1 MTQKN
6 AAEVAFLQ
14 WQVAEELARQ
24 KEVVNARMYYEGSQ
38 VVLTT
43 ERIRALLSVSSSE
56 DLRLKLNVI
65 RTVINSVTERLSIKA
80 ITASVPTPQTGD
92 DESNN
97 PTAETVREWAEWLW
111 DENRLDVLQDEVH
124 VDAVN
129 DGESFVIVDY
139 VEGKGA
145 RLIPHPRYT
154 DTLANSSASVDDDNP
169 RATSAG
175 DGFGCKVFY
184 QNDDPAQP
192 VIRASKRWR
201 EELGGGKARLRLTEY
216 YPDRIEKYEVTKGVP
231 VEFRDE
237 GDASWPLPWVDK
249 AGQPLGVPVFCYD
262 EPSKRPHAL
271 DAWGQQD
278 AINQALIDLL
288 AGNRIAAFRIF
299 KVFGFYPTSDGKAPA
314 ADRSNWVAIE
324 PGGIYGAHNKSPQEA
339 ALEPIDGMNP
349 EPFLK
354 TLDTL
359 IQKAASVTDT
369 PLSRFQVS
377 GQVAGSDTQKE
388 YKDAL
393 IKKVEKRQRRFGR
406 VWADALEMA
415 FKLEKMFGTNAGLPD
430 AAKFDIVWEPAARRE
445 IGELQQEASA
455 KKASGVPE
463 ETIWREVWGYG
474 EAQIAAM
481 KQEESYMQRKAIAD
495 MALSAQ
501 NVNNW

>member
-1 MTQKN
+1 MTQMN
-6 AAEVAFLQ
+6 AAQVAFLQ

-38 VVLTT
+38 VVMTT
-43 ERIRALLSVSSSE
+43 ERIRALLGLSSSE
-56 DLRLKLNVI
+56 DVRLKLNVI
-65 RTVINSVTERLSIKA
+65 RTVINAVAERLSIKA
-80 ITASVPTPQTGD
+80 ITATTPTAQAGD

-97 PTAETVREWAEWLW
+97 TQAKEARDWAEYVW
-111 DENRLDVLQDEVH
+111 DNNRLDVLQDEAH
-124 VDAVN
+124 TDAVN

-139 VEGKGA
+139 VEGFGA

-154 DTLANSSASVDDDNP
+154 DPNANSSASVDDDNP

-192 VIRASKRWR
+192 IIRASKRWR
-201 EELGGGKARLRLTEY
+201 EELGNGKARLRLTEY
-216 YPDRIEKYEVTKGVP
+216 YPDRIEKYEIPNGVP

-237 GDASWPLPWVDK
+237 GDTAWPLPWVDK
-249 AGQPLGVPVFCYD
+249 QGQPLGVPVFCFD

-278 AINQALIDLL
+278 AVNQALIDLL

-299 KVFGFYPTSDGKAPA
+299 KVFGFYPTTDGKAPA
-314 ADRSNWVAIE
+314 ADRSNWLAIE
-324 PGGIYGAHNKSPQEA
+324 PGGIYGTQSKGPNEA
-339 ALEPIDGMNP
+339 ALDPIDGMEP

-354 TLDTL
+354 TLDAL

-377 GQVAGSDTQKE
+377 GQVAGADTQKE

-406 VWADALEMA
+406 VWADALAMA
-415 FKLEKMFGTNAGLPD
+415 LKLEKTFGTNAALPD
-430 AAKFDIVWEPAARRE
+430 VAKFDIVWEPAARRE

-463 ETIWREVWGYG
+463 ETIWREVWGYS
-474 EAQIAAM
+474 EEQITAM
-481 KQEESYMQRKAIAD
+481 KAEDSYVQRQAIAN

-501 NVNNW
+501 GVNNA